1 MESVLDLLIQCRR
14 VVRASFY
21 SKGDYQKKLLFIIEL
36 ELLPQLKLNF
46 FALMLRK
53 QRKRQKGFLK
63 LNINNNFHKLSNKTS
78 AYNQVITTTT
88 VET

>member
-1 MESVLDLLIQCRR
+1 MN
-14 VVRASFY
+14 F
-21 SKGDYQKKLLFIIEL
+21 KTNYQKKLLFIIEL

-63 LNINNNFHKLSNKTS
+63 LILTITFTNYRTKLLLIIKL
-78 AYNQVITTTT
+78 
-88 VET
+88 